1 MRPRGVVRSRESA
14 MQTSNGAERRQFE
27 RIALK
32 PMYTPVSVRV
42 GETAAWL
49 EGHAYDVSEGGVQLE
64 LDAPIVPGTPVAVRI
79 TLPCAAGRDER
90 DVSAL
95 GNVVWT
101 DDDGVDGPVRMAVV
115 FSKFTEQDGRERL
128 RRTLDATSATRRAA

>member
-1 MRPRGVVRSRESA
+1 MKISK
-14 MQTSNGAERRQFE
+14 GAERRQFE

-32 PMYTPVSVRV
+32 PMYTPVRVRI
-42 GETAAWL
+42 GETASWL

-79 TLPCAAGRDER
+79 TFPRSNGGEER
-90 DVSAL
+90 DVSAV

-115 FSKFTEQDGRERL
+115 FSGFTEQDGRERL
-128 RRTLDATSATRRAA
+128 RRTLEASGVTGRAA

>member
-1 MRPRGVVRSRESA
+1 MHPKNEA
-14 MQTSNGAERRQFE
+14 DRRQFE

-42 GETAAWL
+42 GETASWL

-64 LDAPIVPGTPVAVRI
+64 LDAPIMPGTPVAVRI
-79 TLPCAAGRDER
+79 TLPRAAGREER
-90 DVSAL
+90 DVSAV

-115 FSKFTEQDGRERL
+115 FSGFTEEDGRERL
-128 RRTLDATSATRRAA
+128 RRTLEAPGAARRAA

>member
-1 MRPRGVVRSRESA
+1 MHAKNEA
-14 MQTSNGAERRQFE
+14 DRRQFE

-32 PMYTPVSVRV
+32 PMYTPISVRV
-42 GETAAWL
+42 GETASWL

-64 LDAPIVPGTPVAVRI
+64 LDAPIMPGTPVAVRI
-79 TLPCAAGRDER
+79 TLPRGGGREER
-90 DVSAL
+90 DVSAV

-115 FSKFTEQDGRERL
+115 FSGFTEEDGRERL
-128 RRTLDATSATRRAA
+128 RRTLQTPGAARRAA